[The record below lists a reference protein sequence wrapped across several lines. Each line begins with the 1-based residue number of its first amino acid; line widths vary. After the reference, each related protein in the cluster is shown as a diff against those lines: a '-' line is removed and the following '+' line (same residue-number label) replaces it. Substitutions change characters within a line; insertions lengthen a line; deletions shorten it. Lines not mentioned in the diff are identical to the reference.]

1 MKLLVVDDDPQ
12 ILDALTVGFQLQ
24 WPEAEVIQARDGQQG
39 LEAFEAHD
47 PDIILLDVSMPRI
60 SGLAV
65 LKDIRR
71 TSDVPIIILS
81 ARGEDADQVRG
92 LELGADDY
100 IVKPF
105 SHMALLARIKAV
117 LRRAQ
122 LPPPARALP
131 DFVAG
136 DLTIDFQDHRV
147 TLAGQVVRLTPVEY
161 KLLYHLARNA
171 GRVMPHQT
179 LLDRVWG
186 EDYLATTDHLKVF
199 ISRLRAK
206 IERPGGFHFIETE
219 RGVGYRFVRPTP
231 RPRPP
236 TIMPSDP
243 VTDSAVVQQ

>member
-1 MKLLVVDDDPQ
+1 MSILVVDDDPQ
-12 ILDALTVGFQLQ
+12 IVDALTVGFQLQ
-24 WPEAEVIQARDGQQG
+24 WPEAEVIQAQDGQQA
-39 LEAFEAHD
+39 LDAFKACD
-47 PDIILLDVSMPRI
+47 PDIILLDVTMPRV

-65 LKDIRR
+65 LRDIRQ
-71 TSDVPIIILS
+71 TSDVPIIMLS
-81 ARGEDADQVRG
+81 ARTEDADQVRA

-105 SHMALLARIKAV
+105 SHMALVARIKAI

-122 LPPPARALP
+122 LPPPERVLP

-147 TLAGQVVRLTPVEY
+147 TLAGQTVHLTPVEY
-161 KLLYHLARNA
+161 KLLYQLARNA

-206 IERPGGFHFIETE
+206 IERPGGFRFIETE
-219 RGVGYRFVRPTP
+219 RGVGYRFVRPASRVQSP
-231 RPRPP
+231 AIVPKEPL
-236 TIMPSDP
+236 
-243 VTDSAVVQQ
+243 VAGAVAR